1 MYIIEFTNKAEK
13 DLGKLPK
20 QTIARILEKIDKLA
34 DDPRP
39 SGYKK
44 LTDFQVSNAP
54 DDLYRIR
61 IRDYR
66 VIYAIEEEIIT
77 ITVVKVA
84 HRKEVY
90 D

>member
-1 MYIIEFTNKAEK
+1 MYIIEFTSKAEK

-44 LTDFQVSNAP
+44 LTDFHVSDAP
-54 DDLYRIR
+54 DELYRIR
-61 IRDYR
+61 IGDYR

-77 ITVVKVA
+77 ITIVKVA

-90 D
+90 E

>member
-20 QTIARILEKIDKLA
+20 QTILRILDKIAKLS

-39 SGYKK
+39 SGHKK
-44 LTDFQVSNAP
+44 LTDFHVSNSP

-61 IRDYR
+61 IGDYR
-66 VIYAIEEEIIT
+66 VIYSIEDEIIK

-84 HRKEVY
+84 HWKEVY
-90 D
+90 E

>member
-1 MYIIEFTNKAEK
+1 MYTIEFTNKAEK

-34 DDPRP
+34 IDPRP

-44 LTDFQVSNAP
+44 LNDFHVSNAP
-54 DDLYRIR
+54 NELYRIR
-61 IRDYR
+61 IGDYR

-90 D
+90 E

>member
-20 QTIARILEKIDKLA
+20 QTIARILDKIDKLV

-39 SGYKK
+39 SGHKK
-44 LTDFQVSNAP
+44 LNDFHVPNAP
-54 DDLYRIR
+54 DDFYRIR
-61 IRDYR
+61 IGDYR

-90 D
+90 K

>member
-20 QTIARILEKIDKLA
+20 QMIARILEKIDKLA
-34 DDPRP
+34 NDPRP
-39 SGYKK
+39 SGCKK
-44 LTDFQVSNAP
+44 LTDFHVSNAP
-54 DDLYRIR
+54 ETLYRIR
-61 IRDYR
+61 VGDYR
-66 VIYAIEEEIIT
+66 VIYAIEEEFIT

-90 D
+90 E

>member
-1 MYIIEFTNKAEK
+1 MYIVEFTNKAEK

-20 QTIARILEKIDKLA
+20 QTISRILEKIDKLA
-34 DDPRP
+34 DEPRP

-44 LTDFQVSNAP
+44 LTDFHVSNAP

-61 IRDYR
+61 IGDYR
-66 VIYAIEEEIIT
+66 VIYTIEEEIIT

-90 D
+90 E

>member
-1 MYIIEFTNKAEK
+1 MYIIEFTSKAEK

-44 LTDFQVSNAP
+44 LTDFHVSNAP
-54 DDLYRIR
+54 DELYRIR

-77 ITVVKVA
+77 ITIVKVA

-90 D
+90 E

>member
-44 LTDFQVSNAP
+44 LTDFHVSNAP

-61 IRDYR
+61 IGDYR
-66 VIYAIEEEIIT
+66 VIYSIEEEIIT

-90 D
+90 E

>member
-1 MYIIEFTNKAEK
+1 MYIVEFTNKAEK
-13 DLGKLPK
+13 DLCKLPK
-20 QTIARILEKIDKLA
+20 QTISRILEKIDKLA
-34 DDPRP
+34 DEPRP

-44 LTDFQVSNAP
+44 LTDFHVSNAP

-61 IRDYR
+61 IGDYR

-90 D
+90 E

>member
-1 MYIIEFTNKAEK
+1 MYTVEFTSRAEK

-20 QTIARILEKIDKLA
+20 QIIAKILEKVDKLS

-44 LTDFQVSNAP
+44 LTDFHVSNAP
-54 DDLYRIR
+54 DELYRIR
-61 IRDYR
+61 IGNYR
-66 VIYAIEEEIIT
+66 VIYSIEDEIIT
-77 ITVVKVA
+77 ITIVKVA

-90 D
+90 E

>member
-13 DLGKLPK
+13 DLGKFPK
-20 QTIARILEKIDKLA
+20 QTIARILDKIDKLV

-44 LTDFQVSNAP
+44 LNNFHVPNASN
-54 DDLYRIR
+54 DLYRIR
-61 IRDYR
+61 IGDYR

-90 D
+90 K

>member
-20 QTIARILEKIDKLA
+20 QTISRILEKIDKLA

-44 LTDFQVSNAP
+44 
-54 DDLYRIR
+54 
-61 IRDYR
+61 
-66 VIYAIEEEIIT
+66 
-77 ITVVKVA
+77 
-84 HRKEVY
+84 
-90 D
+90 

>member
-1 MYIIEFTNKAEK
+1 MYTIEFTNKAEK

-20 QTIARILEKIDKLA
+20 QAIARILEKVDKLA
-34 DDPRP
+34 EEPRP

-44 LTDFQVSNAP
+44 LTDFHVSNAP
-54 DDLYRIR
+54 DELYRIR
-61 IRDYR
+61 IGDYR
-66 VIYAIEEEIIT
+66 VIYSIEDEIIT

-90 D
+90 E

>member
-13 DLGKLPK
+13 DLSKLPK
-20 QTIARILEKIDKLA
+20 QTISRILEKIDKLV

-44 LTDFQVSNAP
+44 LTDFHVSNAP

-61 IRDYR
+61 IGDYR

-84 HRKEVY
+84 HRKEIY
-90 D
+90 E

>member
-20 QTIARILEKIDKLA
+20 QTIAKVLDKIAKLS
-34 DDPRP
+34 DEPRP
-39 SGYKK
+39 SGHKK
-44 LTDFQVSNAP
+44 LNNFHVPNAP

-61 IRDYR
+61 IGDYR
-66 VIYAIEEEIIT
+66 VIYSIEDEIIT

-90 D
+90 E

>member
-20 QTIARILEKIDKLA
+20 QTISRILEKIDKLA

-44 LTDFQVSNAP
+44 LTDFHISNAP

-61 IRDYR
+61 IGDYR
-66 VIYAIEEEIIT
+66 VIYSIEEETIT

-90 D
+90 E

>member
-13 DLGKLPK
+13 DLSKLPK
-20 QTIARILEKIDKLA
+20 QTISRILDKIDKLA

-44 LTDFQVSNAP
+44 LTDFHVSNAP

-61 IRDYR
+61 IGDYR
-66 VIYAIEEEIIT
+66 VIYAIEQEIIT

-90 D
+90 E

>member
-20 QTIARILEKIDKLA
+20 QTILRILDKIAKLS

-39 SGYKK
+39 SGHKK
-44 LTDFQVSNAP
+44 LTDFHVSNAP
-54 DDLYRIR
+54 DHLYRIR
-61 IRDYR
+61 IGDYR
-66 VIYAIEEEIIT
+66 VIYSIEDEIIK

-84 HRKEVY
+84 HWKEVY
-90 D
+90 E